1 MDVATAGQIATSQA
15 VWAIVALL
23 LGGAF
28 FKKLY
33 NDSSTRENRLIE
45 QEKQYREESKEREKQ
60 LNEHLDK
67 SIEANQSLSETQK
80 EIVVAINGLNGSV
93 KSLENRMDRFE
104 KKESA

>member
-33 NDSSTRENRLIE
+33 NDSSSRENRLIE
-45 QEKQYREESKEREKQ
+45 QEQQYREESKEREKQ
-60 LNEHLDK
+60 LMQHLTRSNESHERTAAAL
-67 SIEANQSLSETQK
+67 EGMN
-80 EIVVAINGLNGSV
+80 
-93 KSLENRMDRFE
+93 KSLTSLEGRMDRME
-104 KKESA
+104 KHTYKHEKDDE